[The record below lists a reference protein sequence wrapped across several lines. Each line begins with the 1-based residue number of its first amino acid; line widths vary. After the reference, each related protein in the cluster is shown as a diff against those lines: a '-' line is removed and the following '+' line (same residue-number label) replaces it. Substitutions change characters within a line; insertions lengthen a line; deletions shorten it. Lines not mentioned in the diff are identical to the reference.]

1 MNALNNAADGDAAP
15 LKFRSLGG
23 WVERPADLQPTL
35 EGDAQAD
42 VVVIGAGFAGLST
55 ALELKALGADVIV
68 LEQEFAGFGASGRNA
83 GYLLGSMGIE
93 YDMFV
98 KRVGVEQ
105 ATQFVRLYDE
115 AVPYV
120 EGRFKTLGIDCD
132 YNPSGV
138 LRAGVHPSQEKRLR
152 ENMVLGQ
159 KLGATSR
166 FVDGVEMRARGIP
179 PAFLFATEQ
188 CGGTLN
194 PGKYIGGLRRA
205 AIEAGVKL
213 YERTPLLS
221 FSEGPVITCKT
232 AHGRA
237 TAPVMVL
244 ATNAYTPQLG
254 VLRNK
259 VAAIRVSAIETQPLS
274 TQQLAALGWQGRE
287 GIITP
292 HYTMESHRL
301 TAHGTMVLTVK
312 KLGYAYGS
320 KTPNVPDQGA
330 YAALAQVLRERYPA
344 LQGLGVKHCWSGY
357 VSGAYDFLPVIGAMG
372 AKQNIYYTTGC
383 SGHGLGTQSL
393 IGKLFAEQI
402 NGQTPELLAALQHKT
417 PSMLPEPLQWCAI
430 HSAFVAAKLL
440 DDWTDRQVRKDKAR
454 KDGLQ

>member
-1 MNALNNAADGDAAP
+1 MNALNRAVTGDSVP
-15 LKFRSLGG
+15 LRFRTLGG
-23 WVERPADLQPTL
+23 WIERPRDLQPEL
-35 EGDAQAD
+35 KGHEHAD
-42 VVVIGAGFAGLST
+42 VIVIGAGFAGLST
-55 ALELKALGADVIV
+55 ALELRARGANVIV

-93 YDMFV
+93 YELFV

-105 ATQFVRLYDE
+105 ATQFVRFYDE

-120 EGRFKTLGIDCD
+120 EGRLKALGIDCD
-132 YNPSGV
+132 YTPSGV
-138 LRAGVHPSQEKRLR
+138 LRAGVHSSQEKRLR
-152 ENMVLGQ
+152 KNMALGQ
-159 KLGATSR
+159 KLGAQTR
-166 FVDGVEMRARGIP
+166 FVDGDEMRARGIP
-179 PAFLFATEQ
+179 PAFLFGAEQ

-194 PGKYIGGLRRA
+194 PGKYVSGLRRA
-205 AIEAGVKL
+205 AIAAGVKL

-221 FSEGPVITCKT
+221 FTEGAVVTCNT
-232 AHGRA
+232 AYGSA

-259 VAAIRVSAIETQPLS
+259 VAAIRVSALETQPLS
-274 TQQLAALGWQGRE
+274 PEQLAALGWQGRE

-312 KLGYAYGS
+312 KLGYVYGS
-320 KTPNVPDQGA
+320 KTPNIPDHGA
-330 YAALAQVLRERYPA
+330 YQALAQVLRERYPA
-344 LQGLGVKHCWSGY
+344 LQDLGIQHCWSGY

-383 SGHGLGTQSL
+383 SGHGLGTQSYV
-393 IGKLFAEQI
+393 GSLFAAQI
-402 NGQTPELLAALQHKT
+402 NGEAPNLLAALKHKT
-417 PSMLPEPLQWCAI
+417 PSLLPEPLQWCAVQ
-430 HSAFVAAKLL
+430 SAFTAAKWL
-440 DDWTDRQVRKDKAR
+440 DAWTDKKVRKNTP
-454 KDGLQ
+454 

>member
-1 MNALNNAADGDAAP
+1 MNAGNKASFGGVAP

-23 WVERPADLQPTL
+23 WVEPPADLQPSL
-35 EGDAQAD
+35 EGDVKAD
-42 VVVIGAGFAGLST
+42 VIVVGAGFAGLST
-55 ALELKALGADVIV
+55 ALELRALGAQVIL

-93 YDMFV
+93 YEMFV
-98 KRVGVEQ
+98 KRLGVAQ
-105 ATQFVRLYDE
+105 ATQFVRFYDE

-120 EGRFKTLGIDCD
+120 EGRMKTLGIDCD

-138 LRAGVHPSQEKRLR
+138 LRAGIHLSQEKRLR
-152 ENMVLGQ
+152 QNMALGQ
-159 KLGATSR
+159 KLGAKTR
-166 FVDGVEMRARGIP
+166 FVDSSEMRARGIP
-179 PAFLFATEQ
+179 PAFLFAAEQ

-194 PGKYIGGLRRA
+194 PGKYVGGLRRA
-205 AIEAGVKL
+205 AIEAGGKF

-221 FSEGPVITCKT
+221 FSEGSSIVCKT
-232 AHGRA
+232 AHGSA

-244 ATNAYTPQLG
+244 AANAYLPQLG

-274 TQQLAALGWQGRE
+274 PQQLAALGWQGRE

-320 KTPNVPDQGA
+320 KTPNIPDQGA
-330 YAALAQVLRERYPA
+330 YVALEQVLRARYPA
-344 LQGLGVKHCWSGY
+344 LHDLGIKHCWSGY
-357 VSGAYDFLPVIGAMG
+357 VSGAYDFLPVLGAMG
-372 AKQNIYYTTGC
+372 EKQNIFYTAGC
-383 SGHGLGTQSL
+383 SGHGLGTQSF
-393 IGKLFAEQI
+393 IGLLLAKQI
-402 NGQTPELLAALQHKT
+402 NGRTPELLAALHHKT

-430 HSAFVAAKLL
+430 QSAFAAAKLM
-440 DDWTDRQVRKDKAR
+440 DDWIDRKVRKDIAIK
-454 KDGLQ
+454 G

>member
-1 MNALNNAADGDAAP
+1 MNALNDSARSGAEP

-23 WVERPADLQPTL
+23 WVELPSDLQPAL
-35 EGDAQAD
+35 EGQVQAD
-42 VVVIGAGFAGLST
+42 VIVVGAGFAGLST
-55 ALELKALGADVIV
+55 ALELRALGADVIV

-83 GYLLGSMGIE
+83 GYLLGSMGVE
-93 YDMFV
+93 YEFFAN
-98 KRVGVEQ
+98 RVGVKQ
-105 ATQFVRLYDE
+105 ATQFIRFYDE

-120 EGRFKTLGIDCD
+120 EGRLKTLGIDCD

-138 LRAGVHPSQEKRLR
+138 LRAGVHSSQEKRLR
-152 ENMVLGQ
+152 QNMALGQ
-159 KLGATSR
+159 KLGAMTR
-166 FVDGVEMRARGIP
+166 FVDGDEMRARGIP
-179 PAFLFATEQ
+179 SAFLFAAEQ

-194 PGKYIGGLRRA
+194 PGKYVSGLRRA
-205 AIEAGVKL
+205 AIEAGVRL

-221 FSEGPVITCKT
+221 FSEGAVITCKT
-232 AHGRA
+232 AHGSA

-259 VAAIRVSAIETQPLS
+259 IGAIRVSALETQPLS
-274 TQQLAALGWQGRE
+274 TEQLATLGWQGRE

-320 KTPNVPDQGA
+320 KTPNIPDQGA
-330 YAALAQVLRERYPA
+330 YKALAQVLRERYPA
-344 LQGLGVKHCWSGY
+344 LQGLGIQHCWSGY

-372 AKQNIYYTTGC
+372 AKQNIFYTVGC
-383 SGHGLGTQSL
+383 TGHGLGTQS
-393 IGKLFAEQI
+393 FAGSLLAAQI
-402 NGQTPELLAALQHKT
+402 NGDKPELLAALQHKT
-417 PSMLPEPLQWCAI
+417 PSILPEPLQWCVMQSGFA
-430 HSAFVAAKLL
+430 AAKLM
-440 DDWTDRQVRKDKAR
+440 DTWTDKKVRKDKAR
-454 KDGLQ
+454 KG

>member
-1 MNALNNAADGDAAP
+1 MNAVNKAAPGDAAP

-23 WVERPADLQPTL
+23 WVERPADLQPSL
-35 EGDAQAD
+35 EGHVKAD
-42 VVVIGAGFAGLST
+42 VIVVGAGFAGLST
-55 ALELKALGADVIV
+55 ALELRALGAQVIL

-98 KRVGVEQ
+98 KRLGIEQ
-105 ATQFVRLYDE
+105 AKQFVRFYDE

-120 EGRFKTLGIDCD
+120 EGRMKALGIDCD

-138 LRAGVHPSQEKRLR
+138 LRAGVHASQEKRLR
-152 ENMVLGQ
+152 ENMALGQ
-159 KLGATSR
+159 KLGAVTR
-166 FVDGVEMRARGIP
+166 FVDGAEMRARGIP
-179 PAFLFATEQ
+179 PAFLFAAEQ

-194 PGKYIGGLRRA
+194 PGKYVGGLRRV

-232 AHGRA
+232 AHGSA

-274 TQQLAALGWQGRE
+274 PQQLAAVGWHGRE

-320 KTPNVPDQGA
+320 KTPNIPDQGA
-330 YAALAQVLRERYPA
+330 YAALAQVLRERHPA
-344 LQGLGVKHCWSGY
+344 LHGLGIQHCWSGY
-357 VSGAYDFLPVIGAMG
+357 VSGAYDFLPMIGAMG
-372 AKQNIYYTTGC
+372 EQQNILYSTGC
-383 SGHGLGTQSL
+383 SGHGLGTQSYV
-393 IGKLFAEQI
+393 GSLFAAQI
-402 NGQTPELLAALQHKT
+402 NGKTPELLTAMQHKT

-430 HSAFVAAKLL
+430 HSAFAAAKLL
-440 DDWTDRQVRKDKAR
+440 DDWTDRKVRKHTASK
-454 KDGLQ
+454 G

>member
-1 MNALNNAADGDAAP
+1 MNAVNKAAHGDAAP

-23 WVERPADLQPTL
+23 WVERPADLQPSL
-35 EGDAQAD
+35 EGHVKAD
-42 VVVIGAGFAGLST
+42 VIVVGAGFAGLST
-55 ALELKALGADVIV
+55 ALELRALGAQVV
-68 LEQEFAGFGASGRNA
+68 LLEQEFAGFGASGRNA

-98 KRVGVEQ
+98 KRLGVEQ
-105 ATQFVRLYDE
+105 ATQFVRFYDE

-120 EGRFKTLGIDCD
+120 ERRMKALGIDCD

-138 LRAGVHPSQEKRLR
+138 LRAGVHASQEQRLR
-152 ENMVLGQ
+152 ENMALGQ
-159 KLGATSR
+159 KLGAVTR
-166 FVDGVEMRARGIP
+166 FVDGAEMRARGIP
-179 PAFLFATEQ
+179 PAFLFAAEQ

-194 PGKYIGGLRRA
+194 PGKYVAGLRRA

-232 AHGRA
+232 AHGSA

-274 TQQLAALGWQGRE
+274 PQQLAAVGWQGRE

-320 KTPNVPDQGA
+320 KTPNIPDQGA
-330 YAALAQVLRERYPA
+330 YAALAQVLRERHPA
-344 LQGLGVKHCWSGY
+344 LHGLGIQHCWSGY
-357 VSGAYDFLPVIGAMG
+357 VSGAYDFLPMIGAMG
-372 AKQNIYYTTGC
+372 EKQNILYSTGC
-383 SGHGLGTQSL
+383 SGHGLGTQSYV
-393 IGKLFAEQI
+393 GSLFAAQI
-402 NGQTPELLAALQHKT
+402 NGKTPELLTAMQHKT

-430 HSAFVAAKLL
+430 HSAFAAAKLL
-440 DDWTDRQVRKDKAR
+440 DDWTDRKVRKDNAS
-454 KDGLQ
+454 KD

>member
-1 MNALNNAADGDAAP
+1 MNALNKATGSDSVP
-15 LKFRSLGG
+15 LRFRTLGG
-23 WVERPADLQPTL
+23 WIERPGDLQPEL
-35 EGDAQAD
+35 NGHERAD
-42 VVVIGAGFAGLST
+42 VIVVGAGFAGLST
-55 ALELKALGADVIV
+55 ALELRARGAEVIV

-83 GYLLGSMGIE
+83 GYLLGSMGVE
-93 YDMFV
+93 CDMFV
-98 KRVGVEQ
+98 SRVGAEQ
-105 ATQFVRLYDE
+105 AAQFVRFYDE

-120 EGRFKTLGIDCD
+120 EGRLKTLGIDCD

-152 ENMVLGQ
+152 ENMALGR
-159 KLGATSR
+159 KLGAVSR
-166 FVDGVEMRARGIP
+166 FVDGDEMRARGIP
-179 PAFLFATEQ
+179 PAFLFASEQ

-194 PGKYIGGLRRA
+194 PGKYVSGLRRA
-205 AIEAGVKL
+205 AIQAGVKL
-213 YERTPLLS
+213 FERTPLLS

-232 AHGRA
+232 AHGSA

-274 TQQLAALGWQGRE
+274 TEQLAALGWQGRE

-320 KTPNVPDQGA
+320 KTPNIPDQGA
-330 YAALAQVLRERYPA
+330 YKALDHVLRERYPA
-344 LQGLGVKHCWSGY
+344 LQGLGIQHCWSGY
-357 VSGAYDFLPVIGAMG
+357 VSGAYDFLPVIGVMG

-393 IGKLFAEQI
+393 IGSLFAAQI
-402 NGQTPELLAALQHKT
+402 NGEAPELLAALQHKT
-417 PSMLPEPLQWCAI
+417 PSLLPEPLQWCVVQ
-430 HSAFVAAKLL
+430 SAFAAATLL
-440 DDWTDRQVRKDKAR
+440 DAWTDKKVRKYQAGK
-454 KDGLQ
+454 G